1 MSSCQSP
8 AMPKVMDW
16 TWLFRRNERKN
27 SVKIKLGK
35 SFTNYCCGQNRLRE
49 LNLEYLITNLG
60 IRNLR

>member
-1 MSSCQSP
+1 
-8 AMPKVMDW
+8 MPKVMDW
-16 TWLFRRNERKN
+16 TWLFRRNEQKN

-35 SFTNYCCGQNRLRE
+35 SLTNYCCGQNRLRE